1 MAGYLAFLSDLAKI
15 TLDNLAEMEANME
28 WQLADAKNRFSEL
41 VNQALRVGPQRV
53 RRRNESVIVI
63 SADEYERLK
72 GQTVSFKQYLLAGE
86 SLEGVDLTRDRSPM
100 RESAL

>member
-1 MAGYLAFLSDLAKI
+1 
-15 TLDNLAEMEANME
+15 ME

-53 RRRNESVIVI
+53 RRRNEAVIVI

-86 SLEGVDLTRDRSPM
+86 SLEGVDLTAYRSLTDARIHPNLYL
-100 RESAL
+100 R

>member
-1 MAGYLAFLSDLAKI
+1 
-15 TLDNLAEMEANME
+15 ME

-63 SADEYERLK
+63 SSKEYEQLK
-72 GQTVSFKQYLLAGE
+72 GERPSFKEYLLRGE
-86 SLEGVDLTRDRSPM
+86 TLEGIDLTRDQSLM
-100 RESAL
+100 REVNL

>member
-1 MAGYLAFLSDLAKI
+1 
-15 TLDNLAEMEANME
+15 ME

-63 SADEYERLK
+63 SAKEYEQLK
-72 GQTVSFKQYLLAGE
+72 GERPSFKEYLLQGE
-86 SLEGVDLTRDRSPM
+86 TLEGIDLTRDQSPM
-100 RESAL
+100 REVNL